1 MTIETSTYP
10 SQWNS
15 AYPEP
20 ESAFTEGDDHIR
32 KIKANYLAAW
42 PNLTAAAVTA
52 STTELNYVDGVTSAI
67 QTQLDAKA
75 PLASPALTGNP
86 TSTTQSAG
94 LNNTYIATTA
104 TVWAAVGGR
113 VAGAVGTYVLAK
125 CSVSGGNF
133 GDASFSGSTL
143 TPVQIESGGTLT
155 DNATPLSGTWTC
167 MGYNLNSSTASL
179 FLRTA

>member
-1 MTIETSTYP
+1 MTVETSTYI
-10 SQWNS
+10 SELNAS
-15 AYPEP
+15 YPEAG
-20 ESAFTEGDDHIR
+20 SAFQEGDDHIR
-32 KIKANYLAAW
+32 KLKANIKATF
-42 PNLTAAAVTA
+42 PNFTAIAITPTSV
-52 STTELNYVDGVTSAI
+52 ELNYVDGVTSSI

-133 GDASFSGSTL
+133 GDVSFSGSTL

>member
-15 AYPEP
+15 AYPEAG
-20 ESAFTEGDDHIR
+20 SAFTEGDDHIR

-75 PLASPALTGNP
+75 PLASPTLTGTPAAP
-86 TSTTQSAG
+86 TATYGTNTTQ
-94 LNNTYIATTA
+94 LATTEFVQA
-104 TVWAAVGGR
+104 SRGNDAGGS
-113 VAGAVGTYVLAK
+113 VGTYILAQ
-125 CSVSGGNF
+125 SASSGLSLGSAVSG
-133 GDASFSGSTL
+133 ASLSPVQLNSGGTQTTPGSTL
-143 TPVQIESGGTLT
+143 SG
-155 DNATPLSGTWTC
+155 SWKC
-167 MGYNLNSSTASL
+167 MGYASGTTVATL
-179 FLRTA
+179 FVRYL